1 VLYRPA
7 EWAHRLELVRPTWT
21 LVVRFRVRRHWGFF
35 TARDGWVPWRD
46 YSREY
51 CD

>member
-1 VLYRPA
+1 
-7 EWAHRLELVRPTWT
+7 VRPTWT

-35 TARDGWVPWRD
+35 TPRGWLPWRD